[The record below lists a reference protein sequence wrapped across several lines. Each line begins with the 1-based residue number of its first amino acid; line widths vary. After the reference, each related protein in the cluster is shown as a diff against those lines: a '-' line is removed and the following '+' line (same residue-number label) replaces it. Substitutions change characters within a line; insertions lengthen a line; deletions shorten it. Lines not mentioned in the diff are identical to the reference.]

1 MQNIRMIADDVSQG
15 ASEIS
20 GGNNTLSDR
29 TQQQGAALEETAA
42 SIEEMTSTVQ
52 QNADNARQAN
62 QLAVKTREEAESGG
76 LVAERAVQA
85 MAGINKS
92 SRKIAD
98 IITVIDEIAF
108 QTNLL
113 ALNAAVEAARA
124 GDAGRGFA
132 VVAGEVRT
140 LAGRSAEAAREIKGL
155 INASLGSV
163 DEGSKLVDE
172 SGEALQ
178 GIVQSVRKVSDIIAE
193 MAAAGTEQAQGIEQ
207 INQAIASLDST
218 TQQNAAL
225 VEETAAASQRLE
237 SQATEMQQTVS
248 HFKVS

>member
-1 MQNIRMIADDVSQG
+1 
-15 ASEIS
+15 
-20 GGNNTLSDR
+20 
-29 TQQQGAALEETAA
+29 
-42 SIEEMTSTVQ
+42 
-52 QNADNARQAN
+52 
-62 QLAVKTREEAESGG
+62 
-76 LVAERAVQA
+76 
-85 MAGINKS
+85 
-92 SRKIAD
+92 
-98 IITVIDEIAF
+98 
-108 QTNLL
+108 
-113 ALNAAVEAARA
+113 ARA

-163 DEGSKLVDE
+163 EEGSKLVDE